1 MAGGADALPHGSGVT
16 TAAAGAGVLPGRG
29 FGQAETRCGVVLLTI
44 ALTVVTTSL
53 SRRIPT
59 I

>member
-1 MAGGADALPHGSGVT
+1 MAGDANALPHGSCV

>member
-1 MAGGADALPHGSGVT
+1 MAGDADALPHGSGVT
-16 TAAAGAGVLPGRG
+16 AAAGLGVLPGRG